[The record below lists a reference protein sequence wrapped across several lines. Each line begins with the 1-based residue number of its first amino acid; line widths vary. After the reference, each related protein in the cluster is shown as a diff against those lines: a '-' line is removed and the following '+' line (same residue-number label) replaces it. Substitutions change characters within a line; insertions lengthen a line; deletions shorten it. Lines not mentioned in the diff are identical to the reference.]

1 MDFPGGRVPFTS
13 EMKFITESTEK
24 RVSCYRILHENGETI
39 TPTNFKQVLLFFF
52 FFFFFFSVKK
62 INFFIFFI
70 FYNIVEQGC
79 NDEDVQRHDYP

>member
-1 MDFPGGRVPFTS
+1 MLSNSPRKWGDDYAHEFQAG
-13 EMKFITESTEK
+13 STF
-24 RVSCYRILHENGETI
+24 L
-39 TPTNFKQVLLFFF
+39 FFFF